1 VLTASIDFGT
11 TNSVVGINDNG
22 KVKMV
27 RLGKESLET
36 KSVLFYSFEDKS
48 FYVGDSA
55 IEELKLESIGRYFVS
70 LKSFLGSAENIET
83 TLGTTT
89 YSISDLI
96 SIILRNFKGVLERY
110 ARKSID
116 RVVLGRPVH
125 FNDKDKFLDRQ
136 AQERLYSSAIQAG
149 FKEVY
154 FEYEPISASLAY
166 EQSIQKE
173 EIILVADIGGG
184 TTDYTIVRVG
194 GKKKKNIDR
203 RDDILSTH
211 GCYIGGNDFDS
222 EIIRNFVIKHLGYG
236 SYYKNMGKEMQIDY
250 SLYSDF
256 SHWHK
261 FQKMYDSKVINRIE
275 KYIYMAY
282 KKEKISRLLELIKN
296 GLYFDFSEKIIKS
309 KIDLSSKKSTLIN
322 MDIFENPFSQNLS
335 RRDFDRVISVHID
348 KIKTTLNETLQIAG
362 VKSTQIDK
370 VFLTGGSTLT
380 PAVSSIYQELFDR
393 DKLVQTDVFSSVGYG
408 LALGANRS

>member
-11 TNSVVGINDNG
+11 TNSVVGINNNG
-22 KVKMV
+22 KVEMV
-27 RLGKESLET
+27 RLGRDTLET

-55 IEELKLESIGRYFVS
+55 IEELRLESIGRYFVS

-96 SIILRNFKGVLERY
+96 SIILRNYKGVLERH
-110 ARKSID
+110 AGESID
-116 RVVLGRPVH
+116 RVILGRPVH

-211 GCYIGGNDFDS
+211 GCYIGGNNFDS
-222 EIIRNFVIKHLGYG
+222 EIIRNFVIEHLGYG
-236 SYYKNMGKEMQIDY
+236 SHYKNMGKEMQIDY

-261 FQKMYDSKVINRIE
+261 FQKMYDYKVINRIE

-282 KKEKISRLLELIKN
+282 DKEKISRLLELIKN
-296 GLYFDFSEKIIKS
+296 GLYFDFSERVIKS
-309 KIDLSSKKSTLIN
+309 KIDLSSRKSTIIN
-322 MDIFENPFSQNLS
+322 MDIFENPFSQSLS
-335 RRDFDRVISVHID
+335 RKEFDRVILEDINT
-348 KIKTTLNETLQIAG
+348 IKSTLKETLNLAG
-362 VKSTQIDK
+362 VKANQIDK
-370 VFLTGGSTLT
+370 VFLTGGSTLV
-380 PAVSSIYQELFDR
+380 PAVRNIYETFFDK
-393 DKLVQTDVFSSVGYG
+393 DKLIQTDVFSSVGYG
-408 LALGANRS
+408 LAIGASRI